1 MEMEAAV
8 SAAEPASTGVG
19 ASGLEDAYADTMASP
34 SDAKTVEAVSNQI
47 LRADSVKDEDVRPR
61 IGLCWL
67 SMREADVFVRLA
79 GEALHPPS
87 TPLTSPPPIAHN

>member
-1 MEMEAAV
+1 MEAAV
-8 SAAEPASTGVG
+8 SAAEPAATGLG

-67 SMREADVFVRLA
+67 SMGEADVFVRLA
-79 GEALHPPS
+79 GESLRPPPPHHLIHPPQ
-87 TPLTSPPPIAHN
+87 